1 MGRPEVQKIDP
12 GAGKG
17 GPESGEAGRGRAISY
32 PLNALLVLLIVAA
45 ANFAVYFAGLDLFVQ
60 TPSIVVPIRNI
71 GLVLILLVGGRL
83 LLGGRGRRPEMILL
97 VGALLF
103 GVGLAM
109 QFRLG
114 HDMPRQLSSREVAL
128 ASDTVR
134 FRMEG
139 ASEDSVK
146 QEIVRTVRRRNAELR
161 RDFDRARIDTRLA
174 RALEEEYGPTDTT
187 AMFLASRATA
197 PMDPLWFRL
206 LPVAAFLI
214 ILFLLVRANLTG
226 LLTSQWRAIGLYG
239 SLGLC
244 VVAFLYL
251 GAVGGVRGSTL
262 SPQELLK
269 LTIPIAWAGLL
280 LHYRHVFTGGES
292 LARMTDRPL
301 LLWLFV
307 LLLMAFPL
315 IVFVAVRDFG
325 QFLTIGLAQIFLLA
339 WFSRRPLYIILFG
352 AALVVASIV
361 LLGESITFASPLV
374 LVLVTVALAIA
385 GLAAL
390 ENFRTREAL
399 WPTASIVLGGF
410 GLLAWGAS
418 LLPSVRDMLATPRS
432 RFMLWSDLYARNGDP
447 AWWDNSRQVIEAL
460 YAFDAGGLFGSGL
473 GYGSPFL
480 IPKAGSDFI
489 FASFVEELGLVGGL
503 ALIGLL
509 VALTLIGLRSASARG
524 RSSFF
529 GLLIAGYVLL
539 LAAQSLIHIAG
550 TMNIMPMT
558 GITLPLLS
566 SGTSSL
572 LVTWAMLAVIIGLST
587 GKRKGRPEGGEDFVI
602 VEQPQKA
609 GEWKVP
615 NVE

>member
-1 MGRPEVQKIDP
+1 MGRPVVQKIDP
-12 GAGKG
+12 GGTG
-17 GPESGEAGRGRAISY
+17 GSEGGESERGRAISY
-32 PLNALLVLLIVAA
+32 PLNALVVLMIVAA
-45 ANFAVYFAGLDLFVQ
+45 ANFAVYLAGVDLFVQ
-60 TPSIVVPIRNI
+60 IPSIVVPVRNI
-71 GLVLILLVGGRL
+71 GLVFLLLLGGRL
-83 LLGGRGRRPEMILL
+83 LLTGRGRRPEMILL
-97 VGALLF
+97 IGGLLF

-114 HDMPRQLSSREVAL
+114 HDVPRQLSSREIAL
-128 ASDTVR
+128 AADTVR

-139 ASEDSVK
+139 ATEDSVK
-146 QEIVRTVRRRNAELR
+146 QEIVRTVRRRNGELR
-161 RDFDRARIDTRLA
+161 REFDRARIDTRLA

-187 AMFLASRATA
+187 KMFLGARDTA

-206 LPVAAFLI
+206 LPVALFLLL
-214 ILFLLVRANLTG
+214 LFLLVRANLAG
-226 LLTSQWRAIGLYG
+226 VLTSQWRAIGLYG

-244 VVAFLYL
+244 IVTFLYL

-352 AALVVASIV
+352 AGLVVASII

-374 LVLVTVALAIA
+374 LLLLTVALAIA
-385 GLAAL
+385 ALAAL
-390 ENFRTREAL
+390 EKFRTREVL
-399 WPTASIVLGGF
+399 WPTASIVLAGF
-410 GLLAWGAS
+410 GVVAWGAS
-418 LLPSVRDMLATPRS
+418 LLPSVREMLATPRS
-432 RFMLWSDLYARNGDP
+432 RFILWSDLYARNGDP
-447 AWWDNSRQVIEAL
+447 GWWDNSRQVIESL
-460 YAFDAGGLFGSGL
+460 YAFDAGGLFGTGL
-473 GYGSPFL
+473 GQGSPFL

-489 FASFVEELGLVGGL
+489 FAALVEELGLLGGIL
-503 ALIGLL
+503 LIALFIALL
-509 VALTLIGLRSASARG
+509 LIGLRSASARG

-539 LAAQSLIHIAG
+539 LSAQALVHIAG

-572 LVTWAMLAVIIGLST
+572 LVTWSMLAVVVGLST
-587 GKRKGRPEGGEDFVI
+587 GRRKGAGGGGVEDFVI
-602 VEQPQKA
+602 VER
-609 GEWKVP
+609 
-615 NVE
+615 